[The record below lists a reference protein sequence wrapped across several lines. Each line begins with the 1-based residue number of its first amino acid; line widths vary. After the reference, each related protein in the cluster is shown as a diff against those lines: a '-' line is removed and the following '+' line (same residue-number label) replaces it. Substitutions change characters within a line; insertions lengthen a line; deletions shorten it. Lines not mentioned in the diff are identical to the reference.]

1 MYERNEPCPCGSGR
15 KYKKCCINKI
25 ENPLDVWEQRAIQ
38 LSLEIK
44 NNKNLVDTYF
54 AVFNHAMKKQWI
66 GACHALSSILYVLLK
81 EQGFKPNLEIGFT
94 ESSKIPFPFCHSWVT
109 LDGHPYDVGLYR
121 SHSPFQ
127 HDMNPY
133 IEISAPIFKG
143 VDIENGAATNVSFG
157 VSSDRESIDNNFK
170 QLTKMTLGEYMGNW
184 PSHKDG
190 LWGETIDIA
199 EKIGLTL
206 KINELKAKY
215 SEDRFQKSM
224 VSGSSTIK
232 V

>member
-25 ENPLDVWEQRAIQ
+25 ENPVDVWKQKAIQ
-38 LSLEIK
+38 LSLEIN

-54 AVFNHAMKKQWI
+54 AVFNHAMRKQWI
-66 GACHALSSILYVLLK
+66 GACHALSSILYILLK

-94 ESSKIPFPFCHSWVT
+94 ESSKVPFSFCHSWIT
-109 LDGHPYDVGLYR
+109 LDGFPYDVGLYR

-127 HDMNPY
+127 HDINPY
-133 IEISAPIFKG
+133 LQISAPIFKG
-143 VDIENGAATNVSFG
+143 IDIESGVVTNISFG

-170 QLTKMTLGEYMGNW
+170 RITNMTLVEYMENW
-184 PSHKDG
+184 PNHKDG
-190 LWGETIDIA
+190 LFGETIEIA

-206 KINELKAKY
+206 KIDDLKTRY
-215 SEDRFQKSM
+215 YEDRFHISV
-224 VSGSSTIK
+224 VSS
-232 V
+232 